1 MTIRK
6 KSEKKSQRIEIDLT
20 GPEGNAYVLL
30 GYVNTLGKQ
39 LNMPLKI
46 RKDIQN
52 TMMLGSY
59 NDLIKTFDIWFG
71 DYVVLYK

>member
-1 MTIRK
+1 MIKARSEMSRK
-6 KSEKKSQRIEIDLT
+6 RIEIDLS
-20 GPEGNAYVLL
+20 GPEGNAYALL

-46 RKDIQN
+46 RKDIQA

-59 NDLIKTFDIWFG
+59 DDLIKTFDIWFG
-71 DYVVLYK
+71 DYVTLYK

>member
-1 MTIRK
+1 MIKDRSEMSRK
-6 KSEKKSQRIEIDLT
+6 TIEIDLS
-20 GPEGNAYVLL
+20 GPEGNAHVLL
-30 GYVNTLGKQ
+30 SYVNTLGKQ

-46 RKDIQN
+46 RKDIQA

>member
-1 MTIRK
+1 MIKDR
-6 KSEKKSQRIEIDLT
+6 SAMQRRRIEIDLG

-39 LNMPLKI
+39 LNMPHKI
-46 RKDIQN
+46 RKDIQA

-59 NDLIKTFDIWFG
+59 DDLITTFDIWFG
-71 DYVVLYK
+71 DYVTLYR